1 MARKPHNFAH
11 FQSLVSQL
19 KDQNEN
25 NFATLSTHLEAQ
37 TAILQSLKG
46 AKLKE
51 LQQDQADLR
60 KEKEDRLEG
69 KNQGLFGKGKK
80 EIKMPGFMRGGKGI
94 MGGIGTF
101 LSTALLGIPGGLK
114 RFMPR
119 ALGIPLMFGLARGM
133 AAMIAG
139 PKLVE
144 ALSAAFD
151 KKSFGAGFEGFIDSY
166 FTPSG
171 KPYDTLMGAAA
182 GGFGMGALGGLAI
195 LGPRGAIIGGILG
208 GALTGLHH
216 VLKEDKSDSN
226 MKSGDVMEKIKTHL
240 KDNITLYAGTGMA
253 LKGALLGL
261 RAGPAGMVAGAILG
275 AGIGIIGA
283 GSIMKMMDVEAG
295 GETDYGVIF
304 KTGLINYLKSDEFS
318 AVQNLAPWAGG
329 AAGAAMFAGFG
340 PAGMIAGM
348 ILGAGAGIVAGPV
361 LLEALTSK
369 EGAESKLASV
379 ASTALWNYLKSSKY
393 LRGGLFGAALF
404 GGAGAMGLGPVGMI
418 AGAIIGAV
426 IGVLTT
432 WITYSV
438 ADFVGPK
445 LAKVFGLDT
454 ITMKEGLAGV
464 IGGTTN
470 TEKDREWG
478 RTQKKR
484 IAKQQAILND
494 LEQRSGEK
502 GALGGMFAG
511 LSEQLV
517 TANPTDYQYKF
528 GSVGKTKGTGGLNH
542 FGVMSQL
549 KDEYLIQLKKLGGK
563 PTDEWGKKHDRAARI
578 ASGLITSSEFGE
590 KDSHAANLEEAFAIR
605 LLAANDALMRI
616 KAEVADVYNQHNP
629 MSPQIQIGKQ
639 GGQEFVITNN
649 ITGDHRYVP
658 LTAFGLK
665 DYASN

>member
-1 MARKPHNFAH
+1 MARKPHNYTH

-19 KDQNEN
+19 KEQNDN
-25 NFATLSTHLEAQ
+25 NFAGLSTLLEAQ
-37 TAILQSLKG
+37 TSILQSLKG

-60 KEKEDRLEG
+60 KDKENRLEG
-69 KNQGLFGKGKK
+69 KKGGKK
-80 EIKMPGFMRGGKGI
+80 EIKMPGFLKGGKGI
-94 MGGIGTF
+94 MGGIGQF
-101 LSTALLGIPGGLK
+101 LSTALLGIPGGLR

-171 KPYDTLMGAAA
+171 KPYDPLMGAAA

-216 VLKEDKSDSN
+216 ILKEDKSDSK

-283 GSIMKMMDVEAG
+283 GTIMEMMEVEAG

-304 KTGLINYLKSDEFS
+304 KKGLINYLKSSEFS

-329 AAGAAMFAGFG
+329 AAGAAMFAGLG

-369 EGAESKLASV
+369 EGAGKGLAKV
-379 ASTALWNYLKSSKY
+379 ASDALWDYLKSSKY

-404 GGAGAMGLGPVGMI
+404 GGAGALGLGPVGMI

-426 IGVLTT
+426 MGVLVT
-432 WITYSV
+432 WLTYAVS
-438 ADFVGPK
+438 DFVGPR
-445 LAKVFGLDT
+445 LAKVFGLDHPDAEKVSMDRAGHMMGKQG
-454 ITMKEGLAGV
+454 IDQLKEIEKRKKLVDKLYKTEEKRSSYWSKVTYGEEYNPLAMDL
-464 IGGTTN
+464 ISADPKLSPNLSGGFGGGKYRTN
-470 TEKDREWG
+470 
-478 RTQKKR
+478 
-484 IAKQQAILND
+484 
-494 LEQRSGEK
+494 
-502 GALGGMFAG
+502 M
-511 LSEQLV
+511 
-517 TANPTDYQYKF
+517 
-528 GSVGKTKGTGGLNH
+528 
-542 FGVMSQL
+542 FGVMENL
-549 KDEYLIQLKKLGGK
+549 KETYLGILKRDGIDPSSAWSNKHQSAANEASRLVKSGVHGSK
-563 PTDEWGKKHDRAARI
+563 ELDSVRTDE
-578 ASGLITSSEFGE
+578 
-590 KDSHAANLEEAFAIR
+590 LEATAIR
-605 LLAANDALMRI
+605 ILAAQDAYQRAKTTLGNMHR
-616 KAEVADVYNQHNP
+616 E
-629 MSPQIQIGKQ
+629 
-639 GGQEFVITNN
+639 GGQGMGPTVNLAEGDKNWQITQILSGTVSNPDLTN
-649 ITGDHRYVP
+649 TGVKDL
-658 LTAFGLK
+658 LTE
-665 DYASN
+665 

>member
-80 EIKMPGFMRGGKGI
+80 EIKMPGFMRSGKGI

-101 LSTALLGIPGGLK
+101 LSTALLGVPGGLRK
-114 RFMPR
+114 FMPR

-133 AAMIAG
+133 AAMLAG
-139 PKLVE
+139 PKLIE
-144 ALSAAFD
+144 ALSVAFD
-151 KKSFGAGFEGFIDSY
+151 QKSFSGGFTAFVDSY

-171 KPYDTLMGAAA
+171 QPYQTLMGAAA
-182 GGFGMGALGGLAI
+182 GGFGMGGLAGLAI

-208 GALTGLHH
+208 GALTGLNH
-216 VLKEDKSDSN
+216 VLKDDKSDST
-226 MKSGDVMEKIKTHL
+226 MKSGDVMTKIKNHL
-240 KDNITLYAGTGMA
+240 MENIDKWAMGAGA
-253 LKGALLGL
+253 IIGAKWGFFG
-261 RAGPAGMVAGAILG
+261 GPAGMIAGAILG
-275 AGIGIIGA
+275 AGIGLIGA
-283 GSIMKMMDVEAG
+283 GTITEMMELEKGGAGTGEAL
-295 GETDYGVIF
+295 
-304 KTGLINYLKSDEFS
+304 KQGLINYLKSDKFK
-318 AVQNLAPWAGG
+318 AVQDLAPWAGG
-329 AAGAAMFAGFG
+329 AAGAAMFAGLG

-369 EGAESKLASV
+369 EGAGKKLASV
-379 ASTALWNYLKSSKY
+379 ASEALWNYLKSSKY

-432 WITYSV
+432 WIAYSV
-438 ADFVGPK
+438 SDFVGPK

-454 ITMKEGLAGV
+454 ITLKEGLAGV

-478 RTQKKR
+478 RKQKKR

-494 LEQRSGEK
+494 LEGRSDKK
-502 GALGGMFAG
+502 GGWFGAS
-511 LSEQLV
+511 LSEKLV
-517 TANPTDYQYKF
+517 TANPTDYQYRF
-528 GSVGKTKGTGGLNH
+528 GSMGKTKRTGGLNH
-542 FGVMSQL
+542 FGVMNQL
-549 KDEYLIQLKKLGGK
+549 KDEYLIQLGKLGGDANAK
-563 PTDEWGKKHDRAARI
+563 WGKVHDRAAR
-578 ASGLITSSEFGE
+578 ALSLI
-590 KDSHAANLEEAFAIR
+590 HI
-605 LLAANDALMRI
+605 
-616 KAEVADVYNQHNP
+616 
-629 MSPQIQIGKQ
+629 
-639 GGQEFVITNN
+639 
-649 ITGDHRYVP
+649 
-658 LTAFGLK
+658 
-665 DYASN
+665 

>member
-1 MARKPHNFAH
+1 MARKPHNYTH

-19 KDQNEN
+19 KEQNDD
-25 NFATLSTHLEAQ
+25 NFATLSSHLEAQ
-37 TAILQSLKG
+37 TSILQSLKG

-60 KEKEDRLEG
+60 KDKENRLEG
-69 KNQGLFGKGKK
+69 KKGGKK
-80 EIKMPGFMRGGKGI
+80 EIKMPGFLKGGKGI
-94 MGGIGTF
+94 MGGIGQF
-101 LSTALLGIPGGLK
+101 LSTALLGIPGGLRK
-114 RFMPR
+114 FMPR

-133 AAMIAG
+133 AAMLVG
-139 PKLVE
+139 PHLIE

-151 KKSFGAGFEGFIDSY
+151 QKSFSGGFEAFINSY

-171 KPYDTLMGAAA
+171 TPYKTLWGAAS
-182 GGFGMGALGGLAI
+182 GGAGMGLLAGLAI

-208 GALTGLHH
+208 GALTGLNHI
-216 VLKEDKSDSN
+216 LKEDKSDSK
-226 MKSGDVMEKIKTHL
+226 MKSGDVMTKIKTHL
-240 KDNITLYAGTGMA
+240 KENIKTYAGVGMA
-253 LKGALLGL
+253 LKGAMWGW
-261 RAGPAGMVAGAILG
+261 RAGPAGMIAGAIIG

-283 GSIMKMMDVEAG
+283 GTIMEMMEVEAG
-295 GETDYGVIF
+295 GEDNYGVIF
-304 KTGLINYLKSDEFS
+304 KQGLINYLKSDEFK
-318 AVQNLAPWAGG
+318 AVQDLAPWAGG
-329 AAGAAMFAGFG
+329 AAGAALFAGLG

-369 EGAESKLASV
+369 EGTGKKLASV
-379 ASTALWNYLKSSKY
+379 AGEALWNYLKSSKY

-432 WITYSV
+432 WITYAVS
-438 ADFVGPK
+438 DFVGPK

-494 LEQRSGEK
+494 LEQRSGKK
-502 GALGGMFAG
+502 GALLGLRAG

-517 TANPTDYQYKF
+517 TANPTDYQYRF
-528 GSVGKTKGTGGLNH
+528 GSMGKTKGTGGLNH

-563 PTDEWGKKHDRAARI
+563 PTDEWGKVHDRAARA

-590 KDSHAANLEEAFAIR
+590 KDSHAANLEEAFALR

-649 ITGDHRYVP
+649 ITGEHRYVP